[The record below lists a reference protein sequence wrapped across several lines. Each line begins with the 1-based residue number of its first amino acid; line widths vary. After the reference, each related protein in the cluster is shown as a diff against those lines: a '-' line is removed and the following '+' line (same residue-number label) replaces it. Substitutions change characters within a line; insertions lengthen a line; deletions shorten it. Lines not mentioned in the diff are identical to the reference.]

1 MTKYTITK
9 NGEIVNPSLYSWNE
23 DTKTFTSKLNNLVLD
38 FSNSKNCTFVT
49 GFECTFTTG
58 SNCTFKTGDDCTFV
72 TGSNCTFN
80 VGSDCIFKTGSR
92 CTFKTGSGCNFT
104 TSWGCNFNTG
114 SNCIFKTGYGCVVI
128 RRDIYEVIELEE
140 SLTTKLN
147 EYGIKGFEILEKKQE
162 MTVQEMTIQEIETKL
177 GIKNLKII
185 K

>member
-9 NGEIVNPSLYSWNE
+9 NEKIVNPSSYSWNE

-58 SNCTFKTGDDCTFV
+58 SNCTFKTGDNCTFV
-72 TGSNCTFN
+72 TGWS
-80 VGSDCIFKTGSR
+80 

-104 TSWGCNFNTG
+104 TTYR
-114 SNCIFKTGYGCVVI
+114 CIFKTGSDCTFNTGYDCVVI

-162 MTVQEMTIQEIETKL
+162 MTIQEIETKL